1 MLKARVK
8 IMLKPT
14 VLDAQGATIEK
25 ALKNL
30 GYTEVSNVRVGKQI
44 ELKLDGRD
52 KDDARRAVEE
62 MCQRLLANP
71 VVEDY
76 EVELVE
82 EP

>member
-52 KDDARRAVEE
+52 KDEARRAVEE